1 MEERNDDNKNYS
13 TPDKAS
19 LSSQKDSAKSSSS
32 QQDSPAN
39 NRKLPYQRS
48 PSSPSPISF
57 DLSSISNKSQYA
69 TLIAKAKQNQER
81 LKKQQQRQIEI
92 IEEPDEDKD
101 TVFPQQNAP
110 SLNFAQ
116 TPNPK
121 SGYSIMNNNNYISST
136 FNFSSASPSDK
147 TTNLLSQNAVQA
159 KLQPQAA
166 HSSLSANTRLI

>member
-69 TLIAKAKQNQER
+69 TLIAKAKQTDKVAATFSLAIKPVIDAAANF
-81 LKKQQQRQIEI
+81 QRYSTAIM
-92 IEEPDEDKD
+92 
-101 TVFPQQNAP
+101 
-110 SLNFAQ
+110 
-116 TPNPK
+116 PK
-121 SGYSIMNNNNYISST
+121 TG
-136 FNFSSASPSDK
+136 
-147 TTNLLSQNAVQA
+147 
-159 KLQPQAA
+159 
-166 HSSLSANTRLI
+166 ANK